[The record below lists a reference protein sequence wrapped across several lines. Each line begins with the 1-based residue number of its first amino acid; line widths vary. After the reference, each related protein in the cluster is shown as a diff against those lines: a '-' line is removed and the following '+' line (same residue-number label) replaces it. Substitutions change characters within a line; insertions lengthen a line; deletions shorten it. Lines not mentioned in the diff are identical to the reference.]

1 MDACDPTCAH
11 PTTGTRLPRSPG
23 LSPSA
28 VTPQAWPGLWI
39 SIKTRGRGQLNW
51 GSGAQP
57 AKGVLCLGSSRP
69 QPFHTLFLPWG
80 LPLILN
86 YIQGPGEGAQH
97 RVSVHKPVCGV
108 RLEGKRPQTEIQ
120 IALPLMSK
128 SLCLSKSQ
136 FPHGSNERIIFFMG
150 LNQMMGMKLLCEKLR
165 Y

>member
-1 MDACDPTCAH
+1 MRSSYH
-11 PTTGTRLPRSPG
+11 RHTTASFSWAQSLCSD
-23 LSPSA
+23 SPSLARLVDLRQSKRARPAELGLQCSARKRDA
-28 VTPQAWPGLWI
+28 VPGFFQTPAFPHL
-39 SIKTRGRGQLNW
+39 
-51 GSGAQP
+51 
-57 AKGVLCLGSSRP
+57 V
-69 QPFHTLFLPWG
+69 LPWG

-128 SLCLSKSQ
+128 SLCFSKSQ